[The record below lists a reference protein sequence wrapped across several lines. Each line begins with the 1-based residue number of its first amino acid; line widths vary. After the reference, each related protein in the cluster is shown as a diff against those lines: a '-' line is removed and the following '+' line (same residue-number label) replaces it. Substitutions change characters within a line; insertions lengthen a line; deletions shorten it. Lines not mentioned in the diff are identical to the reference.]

1 MRFGFFFY
9 ENDVVTGI
17 AMESSSFFE
26 RVYGIVR
33 QIPEGRVTSYGAIAR
48 ALGAGGSS
56 RMVGYAMRAAAGA
69 QPPVPAHRVV
79 NRVGLLTGKRAFG
92 SPTMMAQL
100 LANEGVAVVD
110 DQVVDFDRVFW
121 DPKRVVGG

>member
-1 MRFGFFFY
+1 MKGD
-9 ENDVVTGI
+9 N
-17 AMESSSFFE
+17 FFE
-26 RVYGIVR
+26 LVYGVVR

-56 RMVGYAMRAAAGA
+56 RMVGYAMRAAGSAY
-69 QPPVPAHRVV
+69 PPVPAHRVV

-110 DQVVDFDRVFW
+110 DKVVDFEQVFW
-121 DPKRVVGG
+121 DPQVSLDG

>member
-1 MRFGFFFY
+1 MATTKSANFFDQVY
-9 ENDVVTGI
+9 E
-17 AMESSSFFE
+17 
-26 RVYGIVR
+26 IVR

-56 RMVGYAMRAAAGA
+56 RMVGYAMRAGGGIY
-69 QPPVPAHRVV
+69 PPVPAHRVV

-100 LANEGVAVVD
+100 LANEGVVVID
-110 DQVVDFDRVFW
+110 DKVVDFDKVFW
-121 DPKRVVGG
+121 DPQLMVAD

>member
-1 MRFGFFFY
+1 MATTKIDDFFGQ
-9 ENDVVTGI
+9 
-17 AMESSSFFE
+17 
-26 RVYGIVR
+26 VYGIVR

-56 RMVGYAMRAAAGA
+56 RMVGYAMRAAGSAR
-69 QPPVPAHRVV
+69 PPVPAHRVV

-100 LANEGVAVVD
+100 LENEGVAVVD
-110 DQVVDFDRVFW
+110 DKVADFDRVFW
-121 DPKRVVGG
+121 DPQACDGALTGVE